1 MPRTKIGKRK
11 RLLQRKEAEQEEQ
24 LRMAEMKLEA
34 TLEKIDELGK
44 NCIQQVNNRMQL
56 ILART
61 HKHVLQMKWSA
72 FLKLQLDHFA
82 DYQWIAGRGGSVY
95 GWQPT
100 CSTNFSR
107 SLCQLPKWGC

>member
-82 DYQWIAGRGGSVY
+82 DYQWIG
-95 GWQPT
+95 T
-100 CSTNFSR
+100 
-107 SLCQLPKWGC
+107 SLVNRN